1 MIHKVSDLCKKI
13 DGLKT
18 LSTKLYEVKYN
29 NPKSDVRDAEVR
41 HLIDD
46 IQATC
51 RLIANDT
58 QPYDKG

>member
-18 LSTKLYEVKYN
+18 ISDRLYNTKYN
-29 NPKSDVRDAEVR
+29 QPKTTSRDAEVNNM
-41 HLIDD
+41 IED

-51 RLIANDT
+51 KLIANDNK
-58 QPYDKG
+58 PYDK

>member
-18 LSTKLYEVKYN
+18 ISDRLYNTKYN
-29 NPKSDVRDAEVR
+29 QPKTPSRDAEVNTM
-41 HLIDD
+41 IED

-51 RLIANDT
+51 KLIASDNK
-58 QPYDKG
+58 PYDK

>member
-18 LSTKLYEVKYN
+18 ISDRLYNTKYN
-29 NPKSDVRDAEVR
+29 QPKPPSRDAEVDNM
-41 HLIDD
+41 IEY

-51 RLIANDT
+51 KLIANDNK
-58 QPYDKG
+58 PYDR